1 MSPRLFIYLAPHLL
15 LVAAILLPAGPA
27 LFALALWVL
36 FMTTMMIGLLRPRST
51 MFGANYWHAPAQPKV
66 ALTFDDGPHPDDTP
80 AILEILQR
88 AGVRATF
95 FMIGSRARA
104 HPALVRQV
112 ARAGHETGVH
122 SDTHPW
128 WFSLAGP
135 ERLRREVRVAAGT
148 LQELADRPQRFFR
161 PPMGHKN
168 FFLPVELEAAH
179 LEMTTWSARSY
190 DTLGRAPEKIR
201 DLILARATP
210 GGIILLHE
218 GVRREAGRPS
228 PTVRAL
234 PAIIEGLRARHLEP
248 VSLGDLRQGS
258 AGQQESRSPADPPS

>member
-1 MSPRLFIYLAPHLL
+1 M
-15 LVAAILLPAGPA
+15 AAILLPAGPA

-112 ARAGHETGVH
+112 TRAGHETGVH

-148 LQELADRPQRFFR
+148 LQEKGA
-161 PPMGHKN
+161 
-168 FFLPVELEAAH
+168 
-179 LEMTTWSARSY
+179 
-190 DTLGRAPEKIR
+190 
-201 DLILARATP
+201 
-210 GGIILLHE
+210 
-218 GVRREAGRPS
+218 VRK
-228 PTVRAL
+228 L
-234 PAIIEGLRARHLEP
+234 F
-248 VSLGDLRQGS
+248 VSLRTGMFERRLSNTKPPPGS
-258 AGQQESRSPADPPS
+258 HPALSR